1 MNDHVNPAN
10 PGRRAGGFT
19 LVEVMMVVAIL
30 GVLIA
35 MTLVAFDAMG
45 RRGALQNVAF
55 DLQGVL
61 TTARAQASSRG
72 HPVWVVVYTTAS
84 REDRL
89 ATTGQGAFALVED
102 PDGRF
107 VRAPADL
114 FALPI
119 DKTSA
124 DVSATYFLEDYSK
137 QVRFAALT
145 PGQEGQYGPPFAALK
160 VQTCSFCSVD
170 APVRGAIVFRADG
183 SARFVDGQGEHKDGA
198 NQALALSTVDRTNQ
212 YLFAIS
218 GPSAYVATFS
228 P

>member
-1 MNDHVNPAN
+1 MNDHVSPVK
-10 PGRRAGGFT
+10 PGRRTRGFT

-61 TTARAQASSRG
+61 NTARAQASSRG
-72 HPVWVVVYTTAS
+72 HSVWVVLYPTAS
-84 REDRL
+84 RADRSS
-89 ATTGQGAFALVED
+89 ATGQGAFALVED
-102 PDGRF
+102 PIGRF
-107 VRAPADL
+107 VSAPADL
-114 FALPI
+114 FLLPI
-119 DKTSA
+119 DKTST
-124 DVSATYFLEDYSK
+124 DVSAVYFLEDYSK
-137 QVRFAALT
+137 QVRFAALK
-145 PGQEGQYGPPFAALK
+145 PGEKGRYGPPFATLD
-160 VQTCSFCSVD
+160 VDTCSFCSG
-170 APVRGAIVFRADG
+170 APARGAIVFNADG
-183 SARFVDGQGEHKDGA
+183 SARFVDGQGVYQGRV
-198 NQALALSTVDRTNQ
+198 NQALALSSVDRTNQ

>member
-1 MNDHVNPAN
+1 
-10 PGRRAGGFT
+10 
-19 LVEVMMVVAIL
+19 MVVAIL

-72 HPVWVVVYTTAS
+72 HPVWVVLYTTAS
-84 REDRL
+84 RKDRL
-89 ATTGQGAFALVED
+89 GMAGQGAFALVED
-102 PDGRF
+102 PEGRF
-107 VRAPADL
+107 VRAPSDL

-119 DKTSA
+119 DKTSD
-124 DVSATYFLEDYSK
+124 DVSAVYFLEDYSK
-137 QVRFAALT
+137 QVRFAALK
-145 PGQEGQYGPPFAALK
+145 PGEVGKYGPPFAALQ
-160 VQTCSFCSVD
+160 VQTCSFCSAD
-170 APVRGAIVFRADG
+170 GSVRGAIVFHADG
-183 SARFVDGQGEHKDGA
+183 SARFVDGQGVYQGGV
-198 NQALALSTVDRTNQ
+198 NQALALSSVDRTNQ